1 MKKSIR
7 ITISG
12 SIQPVF
18 FNRFIKENADKLQV
32 KGFVRNAGDGKAEIF
47 LEGNSDSVDALIPI
61 CKKGPQHALIR
72 NTEEKEE
79 RYQGFTEFKVMNF

>member
-7 ITISG
+7 VIVSG

-18 FNRFIKENADKLQV
+18 FNRFIKENADKLGL
-32 KGFVRNAGDGKAEIF
+32 KGYVRNSGEGKAEIF
-47 LEGNSDSVDALIPI
+47 LEGNSDSVDLMIPI
-61 CKKGPQHALIR
+61 CKTGPQHALIR

-79 RYQGFTEFKVMNF
+79 KFQGFKEFKVMNF

>member
-7 ITISG
+7 LTIQG

-18 FNRFIKENADKLQV
+18 FNRFIKESAEKFGI
-32 KGFVRNAGDGKAEIF
+32 KGFVRNMQDGKVEIF
-47 LEGNSDSVDALIPI
+47 AEGNIDDVKSMIIA
-61 CKKGPQHALIR
+61 CKAGPQHAMIR

-79 RYQGFTEFKVMNF
+79 KFQGFKDFKVMDF